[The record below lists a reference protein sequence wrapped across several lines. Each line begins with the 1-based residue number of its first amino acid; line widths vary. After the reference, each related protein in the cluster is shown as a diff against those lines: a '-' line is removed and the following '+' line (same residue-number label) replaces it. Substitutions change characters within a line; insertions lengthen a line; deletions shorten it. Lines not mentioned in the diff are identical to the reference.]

1 MDDPY
6 KFIRDII
13 VSNSEIVKM
22 IPSANVRNVDIP
34 ETLKSSPPYI
44 RITLL
49 DAPDLSFGDGE
60 IRAAGYYFQVDIWQK
75 TGLLTLGNNVK
86 KLLKQNDFSCVDF
99 LEAHTEKVSDNV
111 TLYRDARRYFYAY
124 ELKEEEIY

>member
-13 VSNSEIVKM
+13 VNNDEVIKI
-22 IPSANVRNVDIP
+22 IPSNNIRNIDIP
-34 ETLKSSPPYI
+34 ENMKSNPPYI

-60 IRAAGYYFQVDIWQK
+60 IRASGFYYQIDIWQK
-75 TGLLTLGNNVK
+75 TGLLTLGNKIK
-86 KLLKQNDFSCVDF
+86 KLLKDNGFSCVDF
-99 LEAHTEKVSDNV
+99 LEAHTENISDNV

-124 ELKEEEIY
+124 ELNENEIY